1 MKLQLPKTYDN
12 PFTYMTGHDFIEAPW
27 NQAKSQT
34 WDYFERYRLTSWGD
48 IAGSEESESTVARWW
63 EQDFKD
69 KESIYPDGYYNEISG
84 ETEESSG
91 DIIPAEEANEKYGLH
106 GRLNFTNDVSIAEA
120 QVLHERKI
128 AEMKYQDVY
137 NRAHGFW
144 KNAGM
149 IGVGMGSALWD
160 PANIGAM
167 FIPIGGQLSFLAN
180 VGRVGL
186 TSARF
191 WRGFKAGAI
200 FTTAFEIPTAAQLF
214 HEQADYSLWHSLMNV
229 SFGSVLGGG
238 LHIVGGRGADWM
250 RGISHKR
257 HEAALKV
264 AAGQVAAGK
273 DIDVSTIIQ
282 AARNIAKSA
291 PEGKI
296 LDEVEAAR
304 LLKEEYET
312 LATGKI
318 PPSRQIEYKPQKD
331 VEADDAGP
339 TIGHTEDGGG
349 VRFNQQDHALDLD
362 QMDVVS
368 SKQLGSNKGGMYST
382 PDGTTWYVK
391 NIGSEWAVNEMLAG
405 WILKILKG
413 NVPEVRIVH
422 SKGKV
427 IGVASKW
434 VQGAEVATLDKIKK
448 IKSTNP
454 DAFDR
459 FADDYVI
466 HAWLGNWDFAAP
478 GNLIIKNGEIISID
492 HGGSLLFRAKGQKKL
507 ASDFGENFKEIV
519 TLLDKGRSHHAI
531 VRLLD
536 EANIQAGIAKLYTL
550 DNNTIILLGEALKQ
564 FADPKSVNKMIS
576 LLLGRRMDLKIKDNA
591 AAGDFLKFPAWLG
604 KSKFLTKVLT
614 PEQNG
619 KKIILDKEIKE
630 LQRRIIQIKKKQQE
644 LPEELL
650 DIPTF
655 LKAQA
660 KGVEY
665 KPKPAKMS
673 DEEKK
678 LAEAFT
684 KLQGRLNEAIL
695 ERNAL
700 VKSTE
705 VDSHALKY
713 TLEPDVNTI
722 AQKAMDEMLKN
733 KPKYQAFH
741 SSYDAEK
748 WIAKQIKL
756 ALKHLTYNEKKVLK
770 DYQHGALADF
780 NHWLRAG
787 RPEAEVPIKTTSK
800 GVIGDTVKFSKQ
812 DVAKYKAWYD
822 IFKKLE
828 DKFGVQIAT
837 QVHRK
842 TGAHHLVFDDMPG
855 GVGKETDLDLI
866 IGKQFLDDGYQST
879 SITELKALHWMK
891 GSPDKNMV
899 IHYNIKKNQSV
910 IFAGAS
916 GSDMYPNELEVL
928 LPPNTWII
936 KHAYWKDAPMT
947 VIKDKKWLH
956 IYVEARPKKGDPDA
970 MEGVLP
976 SEVLASS
983 QNYHKNVKS
992 NVTAETKLTAD
1003 DTKLSKVEETLKV
1016 EADPEGHA
1024 LKNVEKEIEEI
1035 FELGGSLNNKKI
1047 NAEIA
1052 DAKLIIKES
1061 KSKVEW
1067 LKKGLSAA
1075 ANCMIGKI

>member
-34 WDYFERYRLTSWGD
+34 WNYFERYRLTSWGD
-48 IAGSEESESTVARWW
+48 IVGSDESQSTVARWL
-63 EQDFKD
+63 EQGGDIPLSDWKINRSGL
-69 KESIYPDGYYNEISG
+69 ENNYPEGYLNEITG
-84 ETEESSG
+84 ETEDSSG
-91 DIIPAEEANEKYGLH
+91 DVISAEEANEKYGLH

-186 TSARF
+186 TTARF
-191 WRGFKAGAI
+191 YRGLKAGAI

-591 AAGDFLKFPAWLG
+591 SHGEFLKFPAWLG
-604 KSKFLTKVLT
+604 KSKFLT
-614 PEQNG
+614 
-619 KKIILDKEIKE
+619 ID
-630 LQRRIIQIKKKQQE
+630 
-644 LPEELL
+644 
-650 DIPTF
+650 
-655 LKAQA
+655 
-660 KGVEY
+660 
-665 KPKPAKMS
+665 
-673 DEEKK
+673 
-678 LAEAFT
+678 
-684 KLQGRLNEAIL
+684 
-695 ERNAL
+695 
-700 VKSTE
+700 KSTE
-705 VDSHALKY
+705 VDPHALKH
-713 TLEPDVNTI
+713 TLQPDVNTI

-748 WIAKQIKL
+748 WLAKQIKL
-756 ALKHLTYNEKKVLK
+756 ALKHLTYNEKKILK
-770 DYQHGALADF
+770 DYQHGALASF

-787 RPEAEVPIKTTSK
+787 RPEGDVPVKTTSK
-800 GVIGDTVKFSKQ
+800 QTIGDTVTFSKQ
-812 DVAKYKAWYD
+812 DVAKYRAWYN

-928 LPPNTWII
+928 LPPNTWVI

-983 QNYHKNVKS
+983 QHYHKNVKS